1 MIDNKKIQS
10 LEYTAKRLGLRPNE
24 LDDVRLDQLLQFPDK
39 IVIDDEV
46 CFEADAVN
54 RWQEWRIEEK
64 NY

>member
-1 MIDNKKIQS
+1 MIDNKKFQS

-54 RWQEWRIEEK
+54 RWKEWRIEEK